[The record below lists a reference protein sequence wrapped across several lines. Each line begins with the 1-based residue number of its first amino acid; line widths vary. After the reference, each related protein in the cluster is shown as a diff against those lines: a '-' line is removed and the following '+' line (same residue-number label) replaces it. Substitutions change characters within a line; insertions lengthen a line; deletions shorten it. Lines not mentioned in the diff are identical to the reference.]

1 MTLGSNIV
9 LPNVRKFFVPDPGYI
24 LWDVDLAGADAQ
36 IVAWE
41 ADDEPLKQAF
51 RDHAAG
57 RGPKVHCVNAKAI
70 FGAKAGKDGKTD
82 PYYSRAKSGVHLC
95 VADGHEA
102 LTPFGWMPVETISPH
117 LPILACHKDGTGAHM
132 ELPSNWYHAQDS
144 LQMISIQGSSYH
156 QLVTPNHKLAYAIDQ
171 QGVRHETQAVLL
183 PQSARLLKSCLYSG
197 PAKVEPDRLRLLS
210 AFHADGSISKKQ
222 VRFHFKKER
231 KIARLLDLAEK
242 LGISCKKHDNSDG
255 TCNIVF
261 SGFIAEWL
269 IETGKSPTWSM
280 LQYSG
285 EALQA
290 YVDEL
295 PFWDGHQGR
304 TSTTFST
311 VKAQTAEIVQ
321 TLIHLRG
328 QSGSINVTSYP
339 AYNVQI
345 NNRPLSRIQSRTL
358 IDYTGGVHC
367 PTVST
372 GYWLTRY
379 QGRIAVTGNTNYG
392 GKAATCA
399 AALKVSTHEAS
410 QFQEKWFQLHPG
422 ILEWHQRIQHQLN
435 TTRSVRNAFGFVRT
449 YFDRPDSLLPQALA
463 WIPQSS
469 VAIIIDTAYNRIVRQ
484 LPHSFVSLQVHDSLV
499 GQTKVE
505 AWPEVKPLLRKL
517 LEVIVPYPDPLIIP
531 TGLKTS
537 RRSWGDCRGESW
549 DD

>member
-1 MTLGSNIV
+1 MSLGSEIL
-9 LPNVRKFFVPDPGYI
+9 LPNVRRFFLPDPGYI

-57 RGPKVHCVNAKAI
+57 KGPKVHCVNAKAI
-70 FGAKAGKDGKTD
+70 FGAKAGDDGKTD
-82 PYYSRAKSGVHLC
+82 PYYSRAKAGVHL
-95 VADGHEA
+95 
-102 LTPFGWMPVETISPH
+102 
-117 LPILACHKDGTGAHM
+117 
-132 ELPSNWYHAQDS
+132 
-144 LQMISIQGSSYH
+144 
-156 QLVTPNHKLAYAIDQ
+156 
-171 QGVRHETQAVLL
+171 
-183 PQSARLLKSCLYSG
+183 
-197 PAKVEPDRLRLLS
+197 
-210 AFHADGSISKKQ
+210 
-222 VRFHFKKER
+222 
-231 KIARLLDLAEK
+231 
-242 LGISCKKHDNSDG
+242 
-255 TCNIVF
+255 
-261 SGFIAEWL
+261 
-269 IETGKSPTWSM
+269 
-280 LQYSG
+280 
-285 EALQA
+285 
-290 YVDEL
+290 
-295 PFWDGHQGR
+295 
-304 TSTTFST
+304 
-311 VKAQTAEIVQ
+311 
-321 TLIHLRG
+321 
-328 QSGSINVTSYP
+328 
-339 AYNVQI
+339 
-345 NNRPLSRIQSRTL
+345 
-358 IDYTGGVHC
+358 
-367 PTVST
+367 
-372 GYWLTRY
+372 
-379 QGRIAVTGNTNYG
+379 TNYG

-517 LEVIVPYPDPLIIP
+517 LEVIVPYPDPLVIP

-549 DD
+549 DE